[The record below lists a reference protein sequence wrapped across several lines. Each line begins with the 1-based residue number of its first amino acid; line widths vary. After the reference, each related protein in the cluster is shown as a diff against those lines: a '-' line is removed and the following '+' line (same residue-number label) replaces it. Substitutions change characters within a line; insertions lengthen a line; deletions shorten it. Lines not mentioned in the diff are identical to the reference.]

1 MPEQQKEQNRKSNY
15 EERVQHEGGLDVPVK
30 ELVKRASTS
39 ATGTSDTGDE
49 AERTSGKE
57 TVLTRLKREQ
67 VDSSGD

>member
-1 MPEQQKEQNRKSNY
+1 MPEQQTEQNRKSNNKQ
-15 EERVQHEGGLDVPVK
+15 RVQHESSLYVAVK
-30 ELVKRASTS
+30 KLMHRARTS
-39 ATGTSDTGDE
+39 AAGTSDTGEE